1 MPIVKEMKL
10 GESIM
15 RFCCMGRIHP
25 HVKPKVKKH
34 ATKTGILFLKLEN
47 AKSMQSYMQF

>member
-25 HVKPKVKKH
+25 HVKVKKH
-34 ATKTGILFLKLEN
+34 ATKTGTLFLKLEN